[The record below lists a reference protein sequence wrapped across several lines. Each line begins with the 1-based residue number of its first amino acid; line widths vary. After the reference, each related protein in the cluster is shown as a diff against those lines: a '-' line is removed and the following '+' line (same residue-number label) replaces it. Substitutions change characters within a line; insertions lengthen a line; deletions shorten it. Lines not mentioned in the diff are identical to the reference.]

1 MYSWLLFANC
11 VLLKKLMMMMMMMTY
26 LEVKLGHQANKC
38 CHKQCTTQVVGITI
52 FLKLARFYACC

>member
-1 MYSWLLFANC
+1 
-11 VLLKKLMMMMMMMTY
+11 MMMTY
-26 LEVKLGHQANKC
+26 LEVKLGNQANKC